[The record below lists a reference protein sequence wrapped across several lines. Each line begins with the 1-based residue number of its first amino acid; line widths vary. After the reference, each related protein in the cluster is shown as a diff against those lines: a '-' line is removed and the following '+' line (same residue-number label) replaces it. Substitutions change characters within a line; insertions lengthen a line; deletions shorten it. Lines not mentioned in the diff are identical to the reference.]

1 MPSLS
6 VTQSAAQ
13 TVLRSF
19 LTTLLP
25 NADVIEAQNNRVPE
39 PANVNFIVM
48 TAIRRDRIETN
59 TDSYVDVLFTG
70 SIANTVLTA
79 SSFNFGSLS
88 NGNPVFGINVAPTTS
103 IVGQL
108 SGPVGG
114 PGTYTVTPSQNV
126 ASELLASGTQSL
138 LSPTELTYQLDVHS
152 NTVDTAATMAQ
163 IITTAFRD
171 SYAFDFFTA
180 QNPNVV
186 PLYADEAKQIGF
198 ISGEDQWE
206 TRWIIEAH
214 LQVNA
219 ALINLPQQ
227 FAGALSV
234 GLVDVNATYPP

>member
-1 MPSLS
+1 LPSLS
-6 VTQSAAQ
+6 ITQSAAQ

-25 NADVIEAQNNRVPE
+25 NVNVIEAQNNRVPE

-70 SIANTVLTA
+70 SINGTVLTA
-79 SSFNFGSLS
+79 TSFSFGALFP
-88 NGNPVFGINVAPTTS
+88 GNQIFGVLLASPTT
-103 IVGQL
+103 IVNQIT
-108 SGPVGG
+108 GPVGG
-114 PGTYTVTPSQNV
+114 VGIYTISPSQNI
-126 ASELLASGTQSL
+126 ASELLAAGTQSL

-152 NTVDTAATMAQ
+152 NIVDTAATMAQ

-171 SYAFDFFTA
+171 PYAFDFFTA

-186 PLYADEAKQIGF
+186 PLYADEARQVPF
-198 ISGEDQWE
+198 VNAEEAWE
-206 TRWIIEAH
+206 TRWVIEAH